1 MKALYAPFIL
11 LLVSVIAACSS
22 DPKETR
28 ESTTNTDT
36 VAVYDSVLTP
46 NFYKRLEGTIADQP
60 VVVHLQASN
69 GEISGVYY
77 YLSQGEWLNL
87 NGKLN
92 LAEPNKV
99 TLTETSSGDG
109 EKSGEMDCS
118 YGQGSFKGSWR
129 SADGS
134 KNYIIDLK
142 EAYPEGSYTFTTLSF
157 KDSTPAFT
165 DKPNSPQAQVSTGF
179 IVPLKDDVSGK
190 WLESEIR
197 KVLHIDSALLSLD
210 LATAAKKMNGKYL
223 KSYKDETKN
232 MGNDEQFTSFL
243 NYEFWQAVSVCYNE
257 NGYVILNSSV
267 YAYTGGAHGN
277 GGTSFTCLDVRN
289 QRELKLQDVITAD
302 SARLQPI
309 VEAAFRKQQGLKPTD
324 SLNTILFENHLAT
337 TNNYY
342 FTNKGLG
349 FYYFPYEVA
358 AYAVGPI
365 QVFVSFAE
373 LKSYL
378 KPDFAS
384 RLKLQ

>member
-1 MKALYAPFIL
+1 MKALYAPFVL
-11 LLVSVIAACSS
+11 LLVSMMAACGSNQ
-22 DPKETR
+22 KEVKEQTA
-28 ESTTNTDT
+28 TTDT

-60 VVVHLQASN
+60 VVVHLQSSN

-77 YLSQGEWLNL
+77 YLSHGEWLNL
-87 NGKLN
+87 SGKLN
-92 LAEPNKV
+92 TAEPNKV
-99 TLTETSSGDG
+99 TLIETSPGDG

-118 YGQGSFKGSWR
+118 YAQGSFKGSWR

-142 EAYPEGSYTFTTLSF
+142 ETYPEGSYTFTTLSF
-157 KDSTPAFT
+157 KDSIPAFP
-165 DKPNSPQAQVSTGF
+165 DRPESPQAEVSSRF
-179 IVPLKDDVSGK
+179 VVPLKDDADGQ
-190 WLESEIR
+190 WLESQI
-197 KVLHIDSALLSLD
+197 KNVLHVDTVLLSLD
-210 LATAAKKMNGKYL
+210 LATAVKKMNGKYL
-223 KSYKDETKN
+223 KSYKDEAKN

-243 NYEFWQAVSVCYNE
+243 NYEEWQTVSVCYNE
-257 NGYVILNSSV
+257 NGYVVLSADV
-267 YAYTGGAHGN
+267 YSYSGGAHGN
-277 GGTSFTCLDVRN
+277 GGTAFSCLDVRN
-289 QRELKLQDVITAD
+289 KKQLKLQDVITAD

-309 VEAAFRKQQGLKPTD
+309 VEAAFRKQQGLRPSD

-337 TNNYY
+337 TDNYY
-342 FTNKGLG
+342 FTNKGIG

-365 QVFVSFAE
+365 QVFVTFAE

-378 KPDFAS
+378 KADFAS